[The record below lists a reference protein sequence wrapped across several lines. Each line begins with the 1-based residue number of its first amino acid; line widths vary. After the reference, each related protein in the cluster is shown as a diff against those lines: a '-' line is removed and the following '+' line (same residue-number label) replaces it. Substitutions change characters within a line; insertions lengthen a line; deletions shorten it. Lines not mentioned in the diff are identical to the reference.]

1 MLIGVVDDYGVL
13 KEGEIFCQICRSNF
27 VISSNPG
34 RNIAA
39 MRDIVEVYE
48 GDVLV
53 TKNPCIHTG
62 DIRRLKAVNHPM
74 LSHLVNVIVFPQKS
88 ESNS

>member
-1 MLIGVVDDYGVL
+1 M
-13 KEGEIFCQICRSNF
+13 
-27 VISSNPG
+27 
-34 RNIAA
+34 RNIAS

-62 DIRRLKAVNHPM
+62 DIRRLKAVNHPS

-88 ESNS
+88 ESNCLPEFKKMAGGDLDGDVYYITQNPSLLSELK